1 MFRVAPVR
9 FASILLSISL
19 WLAACGSSS
28 VATLD
33 GTAISETALSDLHV
47 DVSRLKED
55 ELVSSILL
63 LLLHNAFIARA
74 DRDFAVSLDDA
85 MVESFYAGRTERWR
99 TPDEV
104 ELGLAAR
111 NERPSR
117 VRLESEL
124 DTVRDEVSAHLVRSE
139 SPGFDLA
146 KAYNAYLIDNARVCV
161 LQIQL
166 ESPGQYDETKA
177 RLDAGEA
184 FADVALD
191 VSLDPFVGREDGGV
205 GTGGDIGCSAPAAL
219 PTGMDAAVLVAP
231 IGEAYGPIT
240 SNIGVHLVWV
250 VERDA
255 PALDEV
261 RPAVIEHAVTRQ
273 GPDLFRVWAVEVLQT
288 MDVEIADQYGVWGM
302 LPETDP
308 VPTVV
313 PPARVDQIVGGASLG
328 D

>member
-1 MFRVAPVR
+1 MR
-9 FASILLSISL
+9 FALVLLSISL
-19 WLAACGSSS
+19 LLAACGSAS

-33 GTAISETALSDLHV
+33 GTAISETELGDLHV
-47 DVSRLKED
+47 DLSQLDED
-55 ELVSSILL
+55 GLASSILL
-63 LLLHNAFIARA
+63 LLLHDAFIARA
-74 DRDFAVSLDDA
+74 DRDFGISLDEA
-85 MVESFYAGRTERWR
+85 TVESFYAGRTARWP
-99 TPDEV
+99 TAEEV

-111 NERPSR
+111 NERPAR
-117 VRLESEL
+117 IRLESEL
-124 DTVRDEVSAHLVRSE
+124 DTIRDEVSAHLVRSE
-139 SPGFDLA
+139 SPGFDLD
-146 KAYNAYLIDNARVCV
+146 KAYHEYLIDNARVCV

-166 ESPGQYDETKA
+166 ESPDQYDETKA

-191 VSLDPFVGREDGGV
+191 ISIDPFVGREDGGV

-219 PTGMDAAVLVAP
+219 PAGMDAAVLVAP
-231 IGEAYGPIT
+231 IGEAYGPVT
-240 SNIGVHLVWV
+240 SDAGVHLLWV

-255 PALDEV
+255 PPLDEV

-273 GPDLFRVWAVEVLQT
+273 GPGLFRVWAVEVLQT

-302 LPETDP
+302 LPETEP

-313 PPARVDQIVGGASLG
+313 PPTRVDQIISGASVG